1 MSDFEKNVIGKFDCY
16 GDQANVG
23 TRWTRWLQSFE
34 LFVDSQG
41 ILIAEGS
48 DKNKQRRRA
57 QLLHYAGPDVQDIF
71 YTLENT
77 GEVNDYAA
85 AVNALNAYFAPK
97 VNSAYARHTF
107 RQLQQNASETVSQ
120 FASRL
125 KRYAKDCDYGTDTD
139 NQIRD
144 QILQKC
150 KSDYLRRK
158 LLEEGQGLT
167 LARTLEF
174 AQQCE
179 KVDAQMASLSLHST
193 QHNSSNDQPVNRIA
207 PTTNSRDQRPRNSRR
222 PRAIPHKEST
232 CYRCGN
238 TGHYSRDPTCP
249 ARGKICSYCGGPNHF
264 AAVCKSESSPTSRVY
279 LVHQMSGDESEDEPA
294 FAFHLKDSS
303 NRGPT
308 VKANIGG
315 VDMQILVDS
324 GATKNIVDVT
334 TLEWLK
340 QNHISCES
348 KAAQRHKKLYS
359 YASTTPLQVKGT
371 FSTTVKIGVRETTA
385 EFLVIKGKGTPLL
398 GHETATLLGVLR
410 IGPLISDVSSVEE
423 KPAKRKDKI
432 EQEVLRRVEEAKAVM
447 EKQIL
452 EELEKKRSEEQEFQL
467 KKEKQERKEREL
479 LKKII
484 ESKNVEIDEMK
495 RKLAEERLS
504 MVAEKRQLLE
514 EKRNAQ
520 EEIIK
525 TDNGP
530 QLNAAE
536 FNAKYCTAN
545 CITHEKATPRWAQAN
560 GEVARRNR
568 SMEKRKNELQKY
580 VTKYRGL
587 HQTTTGKSLAE
598 LMLNRCVKGKLPD
611 QV

>member
-1 MSDFEKNVIGKFDCY
+1 MSEFEKNVIGKFDCY

-144 QILQKC
+144 EILQKC

-158 LLEEGQGLT
+158 FLEEGQGLT
-167 LARTLEF
+167 LARTLEL

-193 QHNSSNDQPVNRIA
+193 QHNSSNDHPVNRIA

-222 PRAIPHKEST
+222 PHAIPHKEST

-249 ARGKICSYCGGPNHF
+249 ARGKTCSYCGGPNHF
-264 AAVCKSESSPTSRVY
+264 AAVCKSESSPTSKVY

-334 TLEWLK
+334 TWEWLK
-340 QNHISCES
+340 QNHIICES

-385 EFLVIKGKGTPLL
+385 EFLVIKGKGTPFL

-423 KPAKRKDKI
+423 EPAKRKDKI

-447 EKQIL
+447 EKQML

-467 KKEKQERKEREL
+467 KKEKEERKEREL

-545 CITHEKATPRWAQAN
+545 SITHEKVTPRWAQAN
-560 GEVARRNR
+560 GEVARQNR
-568 SMEKRKNELQKY
+568 SIEKRKNELQKY

-598 LMLNRCVKGKLPD
+598 LMLNRYVKGKLPD
-611 QV
+611 QG

>member
-1 MSDFEKNVIGKFDCY
+1 
-16 GDQANVG
+16 
-23 TRWTRWLQSFE
+23 
-34 LFVDSQG
+34 
-41 ILIAEGS
+41 
-48 DKNKQRRRA
+48 
-57 QLLHYAGPDVQDIF
+57 
-71 YTLENT
+71 
-77 GEVNDYAA
+77 
-85 AVNALNAYFAPK
+85 
-97 VNSAYARHTF
+97 
-107 RQLQQNASETVSQ
+107 
-120 FASRL
+120 
-125 KRYAKDCDYGTDTD
+125 
-139 NQIRD
+139 
-144 QILQKC
+144 
-150 KSDYLRRK
+150 
-158 LLEEGQGLT
+158 
-167 LARTLEF
+167 
-174 AQQCE
+174 
-179 KVDAQMASLSLHST
+179 
-193 QHNSSNDQPVNRIA
+193 
-207 PTTNSRDQRPRNSRR
+207 
-222 PRAIPHKEST
+222 
-232 CYRCGN
+232 
-238 TGHYSRDPTCP
+238 
-249 ARGKICSYCGGPNHF
+249 
-264 AAVCKSESSPTSRVY
+264 
-279 LVHQMSGDESEDEPA
+279 MSGDESEDEPA

-334 TLEWLK
+334 TWEWLK
-340 QNHISCES
+340 QNHIICES
-348 KAAQRHKKLYS
+348 KVAQRHKKLYS

-410 IGPLISDVSSVEE
+410 IGLLTSDVSSVKEE
-423 KPAKRKDKI
+423 PAKRKDKI

-467 KKEKQERKEREL
+467 RKEKQERKEREL

-545 CITHEKATPRWAQAN
+545 SITPEKVTPRWAQAN
-560 GEVARRNR
+560 GEVARQNR
-568 SMEKRKNELQKY
+568 SIEKRKNELQKY

-598 LMLNRCVKGKLPD
+598 LMLNRYVKGKLPD
-611 QV
+611 QG